1 MKQFEFK
8 KWLPHI
14 IAIAVFLIVSVFYC
28 SPALDGKV
36 LQQHDI
42 SEWKGAIHNSELYAA
57 NHNGK
62 YPMWTNGL
70 FAGMPAIQIGGLGSN
85 YVSDIVHKTL
95 TLNLPKPINFFFL
108 ACICFYILIVTLK
121 LNPYAGIV
129 GALGFAFAT
138 YNPVI
143 ISVGHDT
150 KMLSIAYMPALLAG
164 ILLIYEK
171 KYWLGAVLTALF
183 SSVMISMNHLQI
195 AYYLFIA
202 IGIASLFYVI
212 QWIKEKDFKH
222 LFIAGSL
229 AIVAAGAGILT
240 NAEMLMGTFEYQKA
254 TIRGGGSVLTD
265 TSAKANKSTNGLD
278 KDYALSYSMEKTE
291 PLVLMFPKMYG
302 GSSGKEEVKSD
313 NSKAIEVI
321 SNVPADVQRSFP
333 GIQNQLPMSFYWG
346 GIADG
351 SGNAGTAGPPYVSA
365 IICFLAILSFFV
377 KNNKHKWWILSAIG
391 LTLLMSWG
399 SYFDGFNSFLYNH
412 LPFYNKFRAPSMIM
426 VVPQLLLAFS
436 AVLALHSLATTTDKK
451 VLIPIF
457 KKGAIATGA
466 IFAFTLLLYFTFDF
480 TSVGDKTILKQ
491 VRASNQPLLI
501 DFVRSFFDGLKADRQ
516 SLMMG
521 SIVRSLGFIVIAA
534 GLIFLYFKNIIKPAI
549 LSIGLALIVLLDLW
563 FVNDLYL
570 NKENYQDKEESAVN
584 FTPSK
589 ADESILADKS
599 DYRVFNV
606 SGGAFQDNM
615 TSYFYKSIGGYH
627 PAKLRI
633 YQDLIERQLS
643 KQDINMAVLNMLNTK
658 YFIQKDRNGATQAVQ
673 KNDSALRSC
682 WLVKQIVF
690 VKNADEEMKAID
702 QFNPADTAFVQESF
716 KASIPFMPSA
726 DSTASI
732 KLIKND
738 NDIINYEFNAASNQF
753 AVFSEIYYDAG
764 WKAFVDGK
772 ESPIVKVNYVLRGL
786 ALTAGK
792 HQVEFRFDPPLMKA
806 GKKVSLAAHGI
817 LVLLVLAFIFFAYK
831 SSKPNKTEAAIS

>member
-8 KWLPHI
+8 KWLPHF

-42 SEWKGAIHNSELYAA
+42 SEWKAAIHNSALYAA

-85 YVSDIVHKTL
+85 YVSDIVHNTL

-121 LNPYAGIV
+121 VNPYAGIV

-222 LFIAGSL
+222 LLIAGSL

-254 TIRGGGSVLTD
+254 TIRGGSSVLTD
-265 TSAKANKSTNGLD
+265 TSAKANKSTTGLD

-291 PLVLMFPKMYG
+291 PLVLLFPKMFG
-302 GSSGKEEVKSD
+302 GSSGKEELKSD

-321 SNVPADVQRSFP
+321 SNVPADIQRNFP
-333 GIQNQLPMSFYWG
+333 GIQNQLPMSYYWG

-377 KNNKHKWWILSAIG
+377 KNNKHRWWILSAIG
-391 LTLLMSWG
+391 LSVLMSWG
-399 SYFDGFNSFLYNH
+399 SYFDGFNSFLYNY

-436 AVLALHSLATTTDKK
+436 AVLAIHSIATTTDKK
-451 VLIPIF
+451 ELVSLF

-466 IFAFTLLLYFTFDF
+466 VFAFTLLLYFTFDF
-480 TSVGDKTILKQ
+480 TSVADNTILKQ
-491 VRASNQPLLI
+491 VRSSNQPLLI
-501 DFVRSFFDGLKADRQ
+501 DFVRTFFDGLKADRQ
-516 SLMMG
+516 TLMMG
-521 SIVRSLGFIVIAA
+521 SIIRSLGFIVVAA
-534 GLIFLYFKNIIKPAI
+534 GLLFLYFKNIIQPAL
-549 LSIGLALIVLLDLW
+549 LSIALALVVLFDLW
-563 FVNDLYL
+563 LVNDLYL
-570 NKENYQDKEESAVN
+570 NKDNYQDKEESAVN
-584 FTPSK
+584 FTPTK

-643 KQDINMAVLNMLNTK
+643 KQEINFSVINMLNTK

-673 KNDSALRSC
+673 KNDSALGPC
-682 WLVKQIVF
+682 WLVKQVVF
-690 VKNADEEMKAID
+690 VKNADEEMKALD

-716 KASIPFMPSA
+716 KASIPFTPIA
-726 DSTASI
+726 DSAASI
-732 KLIKND
+732 KLVKND
-738 NDIINYEFNAASNQF
+738 NDIINYEFNSSSNQF
-753 AVFSEIYYDAG
+753 AVFSEIFYDAG

-786 ALTAGK
+786 AVSAGK
-792 HQVEFRFDPPLMKA
+792 HQIEFRFDPPLLKA
-806 GKKVSLAAHGI
+806 GKQVSLAAHGVLALLI
-817 LVLLVLAFIFFAYK
+817 LVFLFFTFK
-831 SSKPNKTEAAIS
+831 SGKPNKAEAAIS